1 MHLGWGNDSQEAV
14 ASLASVSL
22 SELQDRLQRGHA
34 WANEE
39 FSRLETDL
47 QEGDGVVALVYDL
60 DCENQKI
67 EELTYDQ
74 EVSCRKMEA
83 QASRV
88 AEEEEEVFLQTRTV
102 SLQEVRKSLHLWIPP
117 LQTEIDN
124 FDNNH
129 AIERIDEDTTHKIME
144 EARKNG
150 QRAELIPGMGV
161 FTRKAGDGSV
171 LWKLHG
177 GPGGR

>member
-1 MHLGWGNDSQEAV
+1 M
-14 ASLASVSL
+14 
-22 SELQDRLQRGHA
+22 
-34 WANEE
+34 
-39 FSRLETDL
+39 
-47 QEGDGVVALVYDL
+47 VALVYDL